1 MLINTFTY
9 PKSICLFI
17 SSPYPN
23 QVYDKEKTF
32 LNGDLCVCCIMS
44 CSEIFIFLN
53 GVFQC
58 PLGCNK
64 KGLSPT
70 MVGAFGKH

>member
-23 QVYDKEKTF
+23 QVHDKEKTF
-32 LNGDLCVCCIMS
+32 LNGDLCVLYNVMLWNIYFPEWRFPVS
-44 CSEIFIFLN
+44 S
-53 GVFQC
+53 
-58 PLGCNK
+58 
-64 KGLSPT
+64 GL
-70 MVGAFGKH
+70 